1 LEEFVLRA
9 LEKAA
14 LRKQKIAEIVISTI
28 WRMQVHIFQVVSLIN
43 QREHRED
50 TNSWMVAM
58 N

>member
-1 LEEFVLRA
+1 MLRA

-28 WRMQVHIFQVVSLIN
+28 WRMQVHIFQVVSLLN